1 MAPRRTEKEH
11 VVPKYAGGTDDPD
24 NIMNVEPD
32 DHAFK
37 HLLGALFPEPE
48 QRQDAEFWAYGAVD
62 KRLNEGERIGLMAKL
77 LHLGSEMTHEEI
89 DKTTSIIARKIK
101 RG

>member
-48 QRQDAEFWAYGAVD
+48 QDQNAEYWASHAVN
-62 KRLNEGERIGLMAKL
+62 KRMDLGESIGYTNKL
-77 LHLGSEMTHEEI
+77 LHLGAEMGHEEI
-89 DKTTSIIARKIK
+89 DKATSIIARKVK
-101 RG
+101 RK